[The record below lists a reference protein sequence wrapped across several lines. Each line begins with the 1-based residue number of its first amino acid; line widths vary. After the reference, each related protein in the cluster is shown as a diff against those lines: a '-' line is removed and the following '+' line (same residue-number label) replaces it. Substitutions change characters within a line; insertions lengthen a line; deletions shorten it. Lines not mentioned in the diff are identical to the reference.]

1 VIELMARRIRDDLPE
16 RSKTSK
22 NAMLRPLL
30 RQKIG
35 RPPGAA
41 RGVAVPAPTATEE
54 EEVMI
59 RSRGIPVL
67 VVAALILLPSVAAAQ
82 EGPTLLT
89 WAGMVNVKPGAD
101 PQFEK
106 AFDKYNKPLFD
117 QLVADG
123 KATSWALG
131 YELAGPGG
139 YDYVVWINAP
149 GWAGIGD
156 IEAAFD
162 SQYEGLSKEEL
173 AEMIEDWTAAIEPG
187 DDQTLLLR
195 HTVFKANPDADWK
208 FLRLSHYTVKPGH
221 GGDLMKMYKTIWV
234 PIYDQLLETGAI
246 SGYGMAEQAVHSNG
260 SFTHEA
266 WITFSALANLD
277 KVDQAIEE
285 AFAEMADG
293 DAVARNI
300 AFMKMVKPEAHFDR
314 LIRVWKH
321 SE

>member
-1 VIELMARRIRDDLPE
+1 
-16 RSKTSK
+16 
-22 NAMLRPLL
+22 
-30 RQKIG
+30 
-35 RPPGAA
+35 
-41 RGVAVPAPTATEE
+41 
-54 EEVMI
+54 MI

-67 VVAALILLPSVAAAQ
+67 VAAALILLPSVAAAQ
-82 EGPTLLT
+82 EEPTLLT
-89 WAGMVNVKPGAD
+89 WAGTVNVKPGAG

-123 KATSWALG
+123 KATSWAVG

-139 YDYVVWINAP
+139 YDYVIWITAP
-149 GWAGIGD
+149 GWAGVGD
-156 IEAAFD
+156 VEAAFD
-162 SQYEGLSKEEL
+162 SQYEGLSEEEL
-173 AEMIEDWTAAIEPG
+173 AEMIGDWTAAIEPG

-195 HTVFKANPDADWK
+195 HSVFKANPDADWK
-208 FLRLSHYTVKPGH
+208 FLRTSHYTAKPGH
-221 GGDLMKMYKTIWV
+221 DGDLMKMYESVWV
-234 PIYDQLLETGAI
+234 PIYDKLLESGAI
-246 SGYGMAEQAVHSNG
+246 SGYGLAEQAVHSDG

-300 AFMKMVKPEAHFDR
+300 AFMKMVNPEAHFDR